1 MFSFPHIFFTLFSTV
16 VRLFEAAGTVI
27 FTAEVSRSDLGYPK
41 QDRSRRGK
49 SPIGGAIGVLS
60 WVRLPMFKFDA
71 STINLIYIITVY
83 IYIYSVFSER
93 TAAPRCTLVT
103 TTLTLNYIYGN
114 SPTSQTTD
122 IHHELRQLV
131 GSYQAFRFPVRA
143 ALACAPQRTGEHC
156 EAATS
161 GAGRG
166 PGNKCRF
173 ERGNFPLQCLI
184 LWDIVDIFFWD
195 TRKSTMGFYSSLTYS
210 HIINYN
216 PIGYH

>member
-1 MFSFPHIFFTLFSTV
+1 MLKPPIF
-16 VRLFEAAGTVI
+16 
-27 FTAEVSRSDLGYPK
+27 
-41 QDRSRRGK
+41 GK
-49 SPIGGAIGVLS
+49 SPIGGAIGVLRS
-60 WVRLPMFKFDA
+60 SKLSSNPHVQVRNIYHKPY
-71 STINLIYIITVY
+71 IYIIQL
-83 IYIYSVFSER
+83 YIYSVFSER
-93 TAAPRCTLVT
+93 AAAPRCTLVT

-143 ALACAPQRTGEHC
+143 ALACAPQRAGEHC

-184 LWDIVDIFFWD
+184 LWDILDIFFETQEYQQWD
-195 TRKSTMGFYSSLTYS
+195 FIAACLTYS
-210 HIINYN
+210 DIIIYN
-216 PIGYH
+216 RIGYH